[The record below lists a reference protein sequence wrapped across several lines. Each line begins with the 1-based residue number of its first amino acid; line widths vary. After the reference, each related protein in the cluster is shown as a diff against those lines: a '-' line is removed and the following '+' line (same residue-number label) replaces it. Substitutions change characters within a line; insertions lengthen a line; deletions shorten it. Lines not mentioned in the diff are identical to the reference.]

1 VQLAAG
7 GIFASNFFQHIAVN
21 TNIIAAG
28 GKSVKLLDR
37 ERKYNVL
44 AWMGAMVQD
53 DMVLDILTILD
64 GTEHKHSSTT
74 N

>member
-1 VQLAAG
+1 MN
-7 GIFASNFFQHIAVN
+7 S
-21 TNIIAAG
+21 NIIAAG
-28 GKSVKLLDR
+28 GKSVKLLNR

-53 DMVLDILTILD
+53 DVVLDILTILD